1 MPTNKKQTLL
11 AGLMVAGLSLGML
24 ACSDD
29 DDGADTGD
37 DGGTETT
44 TAEETETT
52 EAEGGEETEGGEA
65 EEESE

>member
-11 AGLMVAGLSLGML
+11 AGLMVAGLSLGTL

-29 DDGADTGD
+29 DGD

-44 TAEETETT
+44 EAETETT
-52 EAEGGEETEGGEA
+52 DTTAAEGGEETETSEGE
-65 EEESE
+65 

>member
-11 AGLMVAGLSLGML
+11 AGLMVAGLSLGTL

-44 TAEETETT
+44 AAEGGDDGSTEST
-52 EAEGGEETEGGEA
+52 EAEGGEE
-65 EEESE
+65 SE